1 MPTALALAPLTLAA
15 VLILSGI
22 AKSQNL
28 DSTHAVMRML
38 RLPAFMQSRGAARLL
53 IAGEFVTAALLLTP
67 WLATYRVGA
76 VLALALFI
84 GFWVVVVR
92 AMGFDPRPTCGCFGQ
107 IGDHRINGRTVARNT
122 LLVALSVVAA
132 TLALLGPAAGTL
144 ILDFTL
150 NDLLWSVLA
159 LALAAVAVMILGSS
173 GSTQSSRARKTPQI
187 AEAMDVEEDDY
198 VRVVIPDA
206 VLLDRDNNVVN
217 LRHLARTGAQLLV
230 LVNCW
235 CGTTQTSIERLP
247 TWRERLPQLRVHLIF
262 ATDSPFTAPP
272 LDGLTDVW
280 WDPGAR
286 ASHALGAGSS
296 PSAVLL
302 GADGLLAGGPVD
314 GLEAVEEFVD
324 QIVEQLQEATPAQE
338 HAAPSTL

>member
-22 AKSQNL
+22 AKSQSL

-38 RLPAFMQSRGAARLL
+38 RLPAFLQSRGAARLL

-67 WLATYRVGA
+67 WLATYRAGA
-76 VLALALFI
+76 LLALALFI

-122 LLVALSVVAA
+122 LLVALAVVAA
-132 TLALLGPAAGTL
+132 TLAVLGPAAGAL
-144 ILDFTL
+144 VLDFTR

-173 GSTQSSRARKTPQI
+173 GSTPTSRRQHSPQI
-187 AEAMDVEEDDY
+187 DEAMELDEDDY
-198 VRVVIPDA
+198 VRVSIPDA
-206 VLLDRDNNVVN
+206 VLLDRDNKVVN

-235 CGTTQTSIERLP
+235 CGTTLSSIDRLP
-247 TWRERLPQLRVHLIF
+247 AWRERLPQLRVHLIF
-262 ATDSPFTAPP
+262 ATDSPFSAPQ
-272 LDGLTDVW
+272 LDGLADVW

-286 ASHALGAGSS
+286 AYQALAAGSS
-296 PSAVLL
+296 PSAVVL

-314 GLEAVEEFVD
+314 GLEAVEDLLD
-324 QIVEQLQEATPAQE
+324 QIEEQLQEASQAQE
-338 HAAPSTL
+338 SAATSTL